1 MNIRYLALLGS
12 VLVSTS
18 AMADPVVLTGKY
30 LNVGISDAGTFG
42 SNGNNQ
48 PGFQHDPTG
57 MGNFNSNKDYISP
70 GSPHDGFSLIADQFG
85 FTQNDNHGP
94 AEFGFT
100 SPTFLTGP
108 SAMGFGHAA
117 TWSGGNNFAQITNSY
132 FFNDGDQRVL
142 VKTTITALSDLTNL
156 AFARS
161 VDPDPDNSDPFFNPD
176 TNNQR
181 GNSLYGVDDFVGSA
195 GANSGLTLALVNIDA
210 AGLTHTTSIQGDCCD
225 NINPYDIL
233 GHTADDQGSSSFGD
247 HGLNLAYLIG
257 SLTNGSSVTLT
268 YSYSVGDNIDVVG
281 PPTGGVPEPAS
292 WALMLGG
299 FGAVGGALRARRRLL
314 VSFG

>member
-1 MNIRYLALLGS
+1 MKIHHLALCGGL
-12 VLVSTS
+12 LVSTS
-18 AMADPVVLTGKY
+18 AMADPLTLTGKY
-30 LNVGISDAGTFG
+30 LYVGISDAGTFG

-48 PGFQHDPTG
+48 PGLQHDPTG
-57 MGNFNSNKDYISP
+57 MGNFDPNHDYVSP
-70 GSPHDGFSLIADQFG
+70 GSPHDGFSLISDQFG
-85 FTQNDNHGP
+85 FSQNDNHSP
-94 AEFGFT
+94 YDFGFA
-100 SPTFLTGP
+100 SPSILAGP
-108 SAMGFGHAA
+108 DAMGFAHAA

-161 VDPDPDNSDPFFNPD
+161 VDPDPDNAAPFFNPD
-176 TNNQR
+176 TKNQR

-225 NINPYDIL
+225 NINPYEVL
-233 GHTADDQGSSSFGD
+233 GHAGGDQGLASVGD

-257 SLTNGSSVTLT
+257 VLSSGSSVTLT

-281 PPTGGVPEPAS
+281 PPTGAVPEPAT
-292 WALMLGG
+292 WAMMLGG
-299 FGAVGGALRARRRLL
+299 FGAVGGALRSRRRTSI
-314 VSFG
+314 SFG